1 MSYPF
6 SLLALQQIFLF
17 SKQIKQRRKEKTEI
31 SVFSPVLPILLI
43 RLGEKYFI
51 SVTVSS
57 SVNQG
62 EKHWLWLKGMF
73 WWWNMIMLAK
83 IFYKNKGMQNY
94 KFHEQE
100 TGWCYIVVV
109 VQLLNH
115 VWLFMTQ
122 WTATRQASLSLTIS
136 QSLPKFFFI
145 ALVIPSNLI
154 ALVIPSSPLIL
165 WRPLLLPSIFP
176 SIRGFSSESS
186 VLIKQ
191 PKYWSFS
198 FSINISSENSGL
210 ISLKIDWFDLA
221 GQRTFKESSPAP

>member
-122 WTATRQASLSLTIS
+122 WTAAHQASLSFTNSWRLFKLMSID
-136 QSLPKFFFI
+136 
-145 ALVIPSNLI
+145 LVRSSNNP
-154 ALVIPSSPLIL
+154 VSHH
-165 WRPLLLPSIFP
+165 PLLLPSIFP
-176 SIRGFSSESS
+176 SIRIFCNES
-186 VLIKQ
+186 VLCIRW
-191 PKYWSFS
+191 PNYWSFN
-198 FSINISSENSGL
+198 FSI
-210 ISLKIDWFDLA
+210 
-221 GQRTFKESSPAP
+221 SPSN